1 MTFRIN
7 IYVMKKI
14 IGLLFFAI
22 VPAAAGA
29 QGALSIDSCRSLAL
43 HNNKQLQISK
53 LKQDAAGYLR
63 KVAKAKYLP
72 RVSATGGYMWMSK
85 EISILNDDQKNAL
98 NNLGTNA
105 VGSLNSTGALTSA
118 STTATNVITQM
129 AQQGLITVE
138 QAQSLGQQLSGALTT
153 LPTTAATSL
162 NSIGSGIVDAFR
174 TDTRNIF
181 AASVNVVQ
189 PVFLGGRIT
198 ALNKMAEYSEQL
210 AYTGY
215 DQKSQG
221 VIYDVD
227 NAYWLVVSL
236 KHKQKLAEKYL
247 QLVQKLDDDVQK
259 MIKEGVATR
268 ADGLK
273 VDVKVNEA
281 EMQKTQADNGVSLA
295 KMYLSQ
301 LCGLPVSD
309 NITLADENDEVIDE
323 AVASADFD
331 SQKAEDQRPELQMLS
346 TMIGMSEQVTKMAR
360 ADYMPMVA
368 LTGGYLISN
377 PNTFNGFEKKF
388 SGVWNVGVLLRVP
401 IWNWFET
408 ANKIRASKA
417 ATSIA
422 RLEYEEAKEKIQ
434 LQLNQSSF
442 KVSEANKK
450 YAMALKN
457 TEKAEENLRCANLG
471 FKEGVI
477 ESTTVMEAQTAW
489 LQAQT
494 QKIDAAIDVKITQL
508 ALRKAMGEIYY

>member
-1 MTFRIN
+1 M
-7 IYVMKKI
+7 
-14 IGLLFFAI
+14 
-22 VPAAAGA
+22 VPAVAGA
-29 QGALSIDSCRSLAL
+29 QGVLSIDSCRAMAMR
-43 HNNKQLQISK
+43 NNKQLQIGR
-53 LKQDAAGYLR
+53 LKQDMAGSLR
-63 KVAKAKYLP
+63 KVAKSKFLP
-72 RVSATGGYMWMSK
+72 RVNAYGAYSWMSK
-85 EISILNDDQKNAL
+85 EVSILNDDQKSAL
-98 NNLGTNA
+98 NNLGTN
-105 VGSLNSTGALTSA
+105 VVSGLSSSSALTSA
-118 STTATNVITQM
+118 NGVVEQM
-129 AQQGLITVE
+129 AEQGLLSLE
-138 QAQSLGQQLSGALTT
+138 QAQTLSQHLMSA
-153 LPTTAATSL
+153 TASQL
-162 NSIGSGIVDAFR
+162 NSAGSSIVDATR

-181 AASVNVVQ
+181 AGSISVMQ
-189 PVFLGGRIT
+189 PIFFGGRIT
-198 ALNKMAEYSEQL
+198 AMNKMAEYSEQL
-210 AYTGY
+210 AYTNY
-215 DQKSQG
+215 DQSSQN

-259 MIKEGVATR
+259 MINQGVATR

-309 NITLADENDEVIDE
+309 DITLADENDETIDQ
-323 AVASADFD
+323 AVASSDFD
-331 SQKAEDQRPELQMLS
+331 MQKAEDQRPELQMLS
-346 TMIGMSEQVTKMAR
+346 TMIGMSEQVTKMMR

-368 LTGGYLISN
+368 LTGGYLITN
-377 PNTFNGFEKKF
+377 PNMFNGFEKKF
-388 SGVWNVGVLLRVP
+388 SGVWNVGVLMRVP

-422 RLEYEEAKEKIQ
+422 RLEYEEAREKIQ

-442 KVSEANKK
+442 KVKEANKK

-471 FKEGVI
+471 FREGVI